1 MQVKYAGVNPV
12 DTYKRS
18 GAYANLPTLPFTPG
32 NDGSGLVAKVGNEV
46 TRVKV
51 YYSFV
56 FNCMIILFLNGR
68 LIHTIII
75 F

>member
-32 NDGSGLVAKVGNEV
+32 NDGAGLVAKVGNEV
-46 TRVKV
+46 TKVKV
-51 YYSFV
+51 YYSLV
-56 FNCMIILFLNGR
+56 FLLHEYPSSHL
-68 LIHTIII
+68 LIHLFIQY
-75 F
+75 

>member
-51 YYSFV
+51 YYSFYSKNDYPPV
-56 FNCMIILFLNGR
+56 YQWVSVWGDW
-68 LIHTIII
+68 
-75 F
+75 